1 MTYGSGAVSGRKYA
15 GCRISGR
22 FLYTMRSELD
32 CESVGRE
39 VDVEEVRRVSIC
51 KNRLKLR
58 RRRIEEAA
66 RPPDPAKEIV
76 TGGWESLPVLGWR
89 DHDRESWIKERELTN
104 IVRLQQRAL

>member
-1 MTYGSGAVSGRKYA
+1 
-15 GCRISGR
+15 
-22 FLYTMRSELD
+22 
-32 CESVGRE
+32 
-39 VDVEEVRRVSIC
+39 VDVEEVRRVSFR

-66 RPPDPAKEIV
+66 RPPETAKEIV